1 MWLIAE
7 HPGVTERIDNTFIE
21 LCCQPNPYYSLS
33 VSLAYNFL
41 LLIGC
46 IYLHTKFIT
55 VFSVCVIWLAFLP
68 VHYSTTSLHP
78 VIYISSQI
86 VAIFMTATC
95 LVVFLIVPKLYLL
108 FVKKEK
114 EEYTTTQY
122 GHTAGSSL
130 CAKQKCPCACHAGRM
145 TGRAVLASL
154 VHATFCCSFHINKIH
169 S

>member
-7 HPGVTERIDNTFIE
+7 HPGVTDRINNTFIE
-21 LCCQPNPYYSLS
+21 LRCQANPYYGLS

-46 IYLHTKFIT
+46 IYLAIHTQKVPADYNETRFIHIT
-55 VFSVCVIWLAFLP
+55 VFSIMCVIRLAFLP
-68 VHYSTTSLHP
+68 MYYSTMSLHP
-78 VIYISSQI
+78 VIYISRQI

-108 FVKKEK
+108 FVKKER

-122 GHTAGSSL
+122 ISSTVGSSL
-130 CAKQKCPCACHAGRM
+130 CAKQNCPCACKHPDKVPM
-145 TGRAVLASL
+145 
-154 VHATFCCSFHINKIH
+154 NM
-169 S
+169 